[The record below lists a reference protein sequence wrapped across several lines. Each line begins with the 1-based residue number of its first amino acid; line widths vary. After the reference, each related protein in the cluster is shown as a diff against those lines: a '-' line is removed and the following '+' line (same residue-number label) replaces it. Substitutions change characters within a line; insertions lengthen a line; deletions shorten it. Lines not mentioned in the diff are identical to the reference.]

1 MTRRTQPFDGFSML
15 TFFRRGLMA
24 KLMLGV
30 LFLSLVAIVI
40 TGFGT
45 GGMGGLGEL
54 GTLGQDT
61 VAKVGGTSLTTERV
75 RQEASRQL
83 DKMRQQEPNLDMNA
97 FLRRGALE
105 QIVDQLID
113 VVASTAYGTEHGLAA
128 SRRMVDRE
136 IASIPAFQNLAGQF
150 DNGAMQRALQAQRM
164 TEGQLRDEIETR
176 LIQRQLVLPA
186 AGSAHVPS
194 TLAFQ
199 YASLLLETRSGVV
212 GAVPSG
218 AMGAGTPPSDAE
230 IAGFFRANVGRYTIP
245 ERRVLRYAVFGKE
258 NVAAAAKATDAEIET
273 AYRQNSAQYGGRE
286 TRTLSQVVLPDENAA
301 RAFAQKLAGG
311 ASFAAAAA
319 QAGFGGSDIK
329 LGDKAKEDFAKI
341 SAQNVADAAFSAAK
355 GANVGPIRSGL
366 GWHIV
371 HVDDVKAGAA
381 KPLAA
386 VRGELAARIEAEKTQ
401 NALSDFASRIENEIA
416 DGASFEQVAKK
427 EGLTAQETAPVTAAG
442 QAPDV
447 AGWTTPAD
455 VTPLLDAAFQMEPNE
470 DPSVETVVPNQRFAL
485 VYVSRVV
492 PAAPPPLA
500 QIRDRVTADL
510 IAQRASERARAVA
523 QSIVSKINAGVPAAE
538 AFAQAQV
545 KLPPLQTLSA
555 TRKDI
560 ARQGQQVAPAMAML
574 FSLPKGKARLLPA
587 ADGRGWFI
595 VDLQTIVPG
604 DASKEP
610 GITQAVR
617 GQFAQI
623 LGDEYAQ
630 QFMGAIRSTVKI
642 RQNGEAV
649 ARLKRELAGGG
660 AAPQ

>member
-1 MTRRTQPFDGFSML
+1 MTRPKQSFDGFSML
-15 TFFRRGLMA
+15 TFFRRGITA
-24 KLMLGV
+24 KIMLGV

-61 VAKVGGTSLTTERV
+61 VAKIGGTSLTTDRV
-75 RQEASRQL
+75 RQETSRQL
-83 DKMRQQEPNLDMNA
+83 DKMRQQDPNLDMTA

-113 VVASTAYGTEHGLAA
+113 VVASTVFGTDHGLAA
-128 SRRMVDRE
+128 SRKMVDRE
-136 IASIPAFQNLAGQF
+136 IASIPAFQNLGGQF
-150 DNGAMQRALQAQRM
+150 DNAAMQRALAAQKM
-164 TEGQLRDEIETR
+164 TEGQLRDELETR
-176 LIQRQLVLPA
+176 LIQRQLVLPV

-194 TLAFQ
+194 SLAFQ

-230 IAGFFRANVGRYTIP
+230 IAAFFRANVGHYTIP

-258 NVAAAAKATDAEIET
+258 NVAAAAKATDAEIAA
-273 AYRQNSAQYGGRE
+273 AYSHNAVQYGARE
-286 TRTLSQVVLPDENAA
+286 TRTLSQVVLPNEAAA
-301 RAFAQKLAGG
+301 RAFAQKLGQG
-311 ASFAAAAA
+311 TSFAAAAG
-319 QAGFGGSDIK
+319 QAGYGASDIA

-341 SAQNVADAAFSAAK
+341 SAQNVADAVFSAAK

-366 GWHIV
+366 GWHVV

-381 KPLAA
+381 RPLAA
-386 VRGELAARIEAEKTQ
+386 VRGELAAKIEAEKGQ

-427 EGLTAQETAPVTAAG
+427 EGLNVQETAPVTAAG

-447 AGWTTPAD
+447 PGWTALAD

-470 DPSVETVVPNQRFAL
+470 DPAVETVVPNQRFAL
-485 VYVSRVV
+485 VYVTRVV
-492 PAAPPPLA
+492 AAAPPPLA

-545 KLPPLQTLSA
+545 KLPPVQNLNA
-555 TRKDI
+555 TRRDI
-560 ARQGQQVAPAMAML
+560 ARQGQQVPPPLAML

-587 ADGRGWFI
+587 ADGRGWF
-595 VDLQTIVPG
+595 VVYLQTITPG

-623 LGDEYAQ
+623 LGDEYAE
-630 QFMGAIRSTVKI
+630 QFMAAIRSTVKI
-642 RQNGEAV
+642 RQNGDAV

>member
-1 MTRRTQPFDGFSML
+1 ML
-15 TFFRRGLMA
+15 SIFRRGITA
-24 KLMLGV
+24 KIMLGV

-54 GTLGQDT
+54 GKLGQDT
-61 VAKVGGTSLTTERV
+61 VAKVGGTSLTTDRV
-75 RQEASRQL
+75 RQETSRQL
-83 DKMRQQEPNLDMNA
+83 DKMRQQDANLDMAA

-113 VVASTAYGTEHGLAA
+113 VVASTVFGKDHGLAA
-128 SRRMVDRE
+128 SRMMVDRE
-136 IASIPAFQNLAGQF
+136 IASIPAFQNLGGQF
-150 DNGAMQRALQAQRM
+150 DNATMQRALQAQKM
-164 TEGQLRDEIETR
+164 TEAELRDELETR

-186 AGSAHVPS
+186 AGSAHVPA

-199 YASLLLETRSGVV
+199 YASLLLETRSGMV
-212 GAVPSG
+212 GAVPTG
-218 AMGAGTPPSDAE
+218 AMGPGTPPSDAE
-230 IAGFFRANVGRYTIP
+230 IAAFFRTNIGRYTIP

-258 NVAAAAKATDAEIET
+258 NVAAAAKATDAEIAA
-273 AYRQNSAQYGGRE
+273 AYQQNAAQYSARE
-286 TRTLSQVVLPDENAA
+286 TRTLSQVVLPDEAAA

-311 ASFAAAAA
+311 TAFAAAAA
-319 QAGFGGSDIK
+319 QAGYGAADIK
-329 LGDKAKEDFAKI
+329 LGDKSKEDFAKI
-341 SAQNVADAAFSAAK
+341 SAQNVADAAFAAAK

-371 HVDDVKAGAA
+371 HVDDVKAGTA

-386 VRGELAARIEAEKTQ
+386 VRGELAARIEAEKAQ
-401 NALSDFASRIENEIA
+401 NALTDFAGRIENEIA
-416 DGASFEQVAKK
+416 EGASFEQVAKK
-427 EGLTAQETAPVTAAG
+427 EGLTVQETAPVTAAG

-447 AGWTTPAD
+447 AGWTIPAD

-470 DPSVETVVPNQRFAL
+470 DPSVEAVVPNQRFAL

-523 QSIVSKINAGVPAAE
+523 QSIVSKINAGVPAAQ
-538 AFAQAQV
+538 AFAEAQV
-545 KLPPLQTLSA
+545 KLPPLQNLSA

-560 ARQGQQVAPAMAML
+560 ARQGQQVAPTMAML
-574 FSLPKGKARLLPA
+574 FSLPRGKARLMPA
-587 ADGRGWFI
+587 PDGRGWF
-595 VDLQTIVPG
+595 VVYLQTITPG

-623 LGDEYAQ
+623 LGDEYAE
-630 QFMGAIRSTVKI
+630 QFMAAIRSTVKI

-649 ARLKRELAGGG
+649 ARLKHELAGGG
-660 AAPQ
+660 TVPQ